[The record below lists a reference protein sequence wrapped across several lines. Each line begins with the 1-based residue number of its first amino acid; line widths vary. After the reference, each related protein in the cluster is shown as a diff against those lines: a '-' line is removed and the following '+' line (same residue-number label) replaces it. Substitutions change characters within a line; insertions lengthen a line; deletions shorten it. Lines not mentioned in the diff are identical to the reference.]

1 MVRTSTQNAVT
12 ARSQVPRV
20 KWVQRRKTRMEGETS
35 RNKQIPRAY
44 IYIKLNVDDLMILV
58 VDFYPN
64 V

>member
-35 RNKQIPRAY
+35 RNKQIPRA
-44 IYIKLNVDDLMILV
+44 
-58 VDFYPN
+58 
-64 V
+64 